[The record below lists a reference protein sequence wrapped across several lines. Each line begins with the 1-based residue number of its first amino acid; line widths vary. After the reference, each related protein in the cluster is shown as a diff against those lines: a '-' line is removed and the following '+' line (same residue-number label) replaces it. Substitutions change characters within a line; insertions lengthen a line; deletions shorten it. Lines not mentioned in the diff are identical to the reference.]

1 MTDGKET
8 LPKEDVFTE
17 KPEVLSA
24 AEDNATVEAASKLAL
39 LKQEPAKAE
48 EQVGDKLETESD
60 EKEMIPMTEE
70 MMPEERK
77 LRPEILPHAFV
88 VMPFGIKKGFDGT
101 TINFNAIYQDLIK
114 PALVA
119 AGFEPFRADE
129 ETTTGDILTDMFQ
142 ELLLADLVIADL
154 SIDNA
159 NVFYELGIR
168 HAFKKRGI
176 VHIQSGRAYMPF
188 DIFNVRTIPYHT
200 TEEGVP
206 DPEFLEKDIQAIARV
221 TRDTWATGVDAIH
234 SPVFNLLTG
243 LDEPDQKSLRTP
255 LATGFWR
262 EYNDWKQRITI
273 SRRQKRIGDILLLT
287 EEISNPMIKEEAVG
301 TAGKALA
308 DMGRNELALEQY
320 RKGLEVNGA
329 NLEFRRQEA
338 FHLNRMGRIDEAI
351 VKLEALLDDVPSDTE
366 AIAYLGRIYKETWMD
381 SWNWVDDP
389 KKRLQTA
396 FASYHWLIKAFDTYV
411 KGYRTDLNE
420 YYPGVNAVTL
430 GVILIYLADQ
440 FDDKEDPDPDI
451 TYIRNTLPELQGA
464 LEFALETFAKNE
476 DVDYWTLVS
485 LAELRILNAPKP
497 MMVTR
502 AYRKA
507 LIASRRNMFYL
518 QSALGQLNM
527 LKSLDM
533 RLEFVQA
540 GIDAI
545 NDEICR
551 LSQEEPVEMTK
562 EEKAQETEMQVFLFE
577 GYAVDPIGNMRNL
590 FPAKKEEK
598 VREAISDILDKYNA
612 DGNDL
617 AFTAGL
623 SAGTELIFAELCAE
637 RGIKVEAHLPLSD
650 AHYVR
655 DFVSPAGDTW
665 VERFYKVRNHP
676 LVEEKYQ
683 AEHLG
688 PAKPGVDP
696 YERNNR
702 WALYSSLLMGMD
714 KVRLIA
720 FWNGKT
726 TLSDDLDAR
735 LVKYMVD
742 VMRDMGGIV
751 EQINPE
757 KLLKLKSPD
766 AISMSEK
773 EKIEAAKEP
782 VKKTV
787 ETPTEEAEKKP
798 KIEKTKTATEKGPKK
813 KVATKPKPKTKKTTK
828 KAK

>member
-1 MTDGKET
+1 MMTSADPTQNEPVEEKSLAEVDALAAVG
-8 LPKEDVFTE
+8 DVAA
-17 KPEVLSA
+17 PEVEGV
-24 AEDNATVEAASKLAL
+24 AEAKSSKGQADVEEV
-39 LKQEPAKAE
+39 KQVEVESEPEIVE
-48 EQVGDKLETESD
+48 EES
-60 EKEMIPMTEE
+60 MPMENV
-70 MMPEERK
+70 PQEERK

-114 PALVA
+114 PALRQ

-168 HAFKKRGI
+168 HAFRKRGI

-206 DPEFLEKDIQAIARV
+206 DPEFLDKDIQAIARV

-243 LDEPDQKSLRTP
+243 LNEPDQSSLRTP

-262 EYNDWKQRITI
+262 EYNEWQQRVTI

-308 DMGRNELALEQY
+308 DMGRNELALAQY
-320 RKGLEVNGA
+320 RKGLEVNGE
-329 NLEFRRQEA
+329 NLDFRRQEA
-338 FHLNRMGRIDEAI
+338 FHLNRLGRVDEAI
-351 VKLEALLDDVPSDTE
+351 VKLEVLLADHPGDTE
-366 AIAYLGRIYKETWMD
+366 AISYLGRIYKKTWMH
-381 SWNWVDDP
+381 SWGWVDDA
-389 KKRLQTA
+389 KKRLKTA
-396 FASYHWLIKAFDTYV
+396 FESYHWLIKAFNTYV
-411 KGYRTDLNE
+411 RGYRSDLND

-430 GVILIYLADQ
+430 GTILIHLADQ
-440 FDDKEDPDPDI
+440 FDDAEDPDPDI
-451 TYIRNTLPELQGA
+451 TAIRLVLPELRGA
-464 LEFALETFAKNE
+464 LEFALETFAE
-476 DVDYWTLVS
+476 DESVDYWTLVS
-485 LAELRILNAPKP
+485 LAELRVLTAPKP

-507 LIASRRNMFYL
+507 LIAARRNEFYL
-518 QSALGQLNM
+518 QSSLGQLEM
-527 LKSLDM
+527 LKLLEM
-533 RLEFVQA
+533 RTEFVQA
-540 GIDAI
+540 GINAI
-545 NDEICR
+545 NDEIHR
-551 LSQEEPVEMTK
+551 LAQQEPDETPE
-562 EEKAQETEMQVFLFE
+562 EEKMEETERQVFLFE
-577 GYAVDPIGNMRNL
+577 GYTVDPVSSKRNL
-590 FPAKKEEK
+590 FPATKEDE
-598 VREAISDILDKYNA
+598 VRRAITEVLDKYNA
-612 DGNDL
+612 DDNDL

-637 RGIKVEAHLPLSD
+637 RGIKVEAHLPLAD
-650 AHYVR
+650 ASYVR
-655 DFVSPAGDTW
+655 DFVSPYGEKW

-676 LVEEKYQ
+676 LVDEKYQ
-683 AEHLG
+683 PEHLG
-688 PAKPGVDP
+688 APKKGDDL

-702 WALYSSLLMGMD
+702 WALYSSLLMGTD

-720 FWNGKT
+720 FWNGKST
-726 TLSDDLDAR
+726 NEDDRDVR

-742 VMRDMGGIV
+742 LMRDTGGQI

-757 KLLKLKSPD
+757 KLLKLDGRRTAKSAKPD
-766 AISMSEK
+766 
-773 EKIEAAKEP
+773 EAKP
-782 VKKTV
+782 VKK
-787 ETPTEEAEKKP
+787 EAPAEP
-798 KIEKTKTATEKGPKK
+798 EVSKTPKK
-813 KVATKPKPKTKKTTK
+813 KPTSKKK
-828 KAK
+828 KK

>member
-1 MTDGKET
+1 MMTPADPT
-8 LPKEDVFTE
+8 LNEPVEEKSLAEVDALAAVGDVAAPEVEGAAEAKSSKGQADVEDVKQVE
-17 KPEVLSA
+17 VESESENPEEESMPM
-24 AEDNATVEAASKLAL
+24 EDVP
-39 LKQEPAKAE
+39 Q
-48 EQVGDKLETESD
+48 
-60 EKEMIPMTEE
+60 
-70 MMPEERK
+70 EERK

-101 TINFNAIYQDLIK
+101 TINFNSIYQDLIK
-114 PALVA
+114 PALRQ

-168 HAFKKRGI
+168 HAFRKRGI

-206 DPEFLEKDIQAIARV
+206 DPDFLDKDIQAIARV

-243 LDEPDQKSLRTP
+243 LNEPDQGSLRTP

-262 EYNDWKQRITI
+262 EYNEWQQRVTI

-301 TAGKALA
+301 TAGQALA

-320 RKGLEVNGA
+320 RKGLEVNGE
-329 NLEFRRQEA
+329 NLNFRRQEA
-338 FHLNRMGRIDEAI
+338 FHLNRLGRIDEAI
-351 VKLEALLDDVPSDTE
+351 VKLEVLLADHPGDTE
-366 AIAYLGRIYKETWMD
+366 AISYLGRIYKKTWMH
-381 SWNWVDDP
+381 SWGWVDDP
-389 KKRLQTA
+389 KKRLKTA
-396 FASYHWLIKAFDTYV
+396 FESYHWLIKAFNTYV
-411 KGYRTDLNE
+411 RGYRSDLND

-430 GVILIYLADQ
+430 GTILIYLADQ
-440 FDDKEDPDPDI
+440 FDDAEDPDPDI
-451 TYIRNTLPELQGA
+451 TAIRLVLPELRGA
-464 LEFALETFAKNE
+464 LEFALETFAE
-476 DVDYWTLVS
+476 DESVDYWTLVS
-485 LAELRILNAPKP
+485 LAELRVLTAPKP

-507 LIASRRNMFYL
+507 LIAARRNQFYL
-518 QSALGQLNM
+518 QSSLGQLEM
-527 LKSLDM
+527 LKLLEM
-533 RLEFVQA
+533 RTEFVQA
-540 GIDAI
+540 GINAI
-545 NDEICR
+545 NDEMHR
-551 LSQEEPVEMTK
+551 LAQQEPDETTE
-562 EEKAQETEMQVFLFE
+562 EEKMEETERQVFLFE
-577 GYAVDPIGNMRNL
+577 GYTVDPVDSKRNL
-590 FPAKKEEK
+590 FPATKEDE
-598 VREAISDILDKYNA
+598 VRQAITEVLDKYNA
-612 DGNDL
+612 DDNDL

-637 RGIKVEAHLPLSD
+637 RGIKVEAHLPLAD
-650 AHYVR
+650 ASYVR
-655 DFVSPAGDTW
+655 DFVSPYGEKW

-676 LVEEKYQ
+676 LVDEKYQ

-688 PAKPGVDP
+688 APKKGDDL

-702 WALYSSLLMGMD
+702 WALYSSLLMGTD

-720 FWNGKT
+720 FWNGKST
-726 TLSDDLDAR
+726 NEDDRDVR

-742 VMRDMGGIV
+742 LMRDTGGQI

-757 KLLKLKSPD
+757 KLLKLDGRRTAKSTKPD
-766 AISMSEK
+766 
-773 EKIEAAKEP
+773 EAKP
-782 VKKTV
+782 VKK
-787 ETPTEEAEKKP
+787 EAPADPEASK
-798 KIEKTKTATEKGPKK
+798 APKK
-813 KVATKPKPKTKKTTK
+813 KPASKKK
-828 KAK
+828 KK